1 MEYVTLNNG
10 VKMPMLGFGVWQ
22 VFDAQVCEESVA
34 SALRTGYRLVDTAA
48 AYMNE
53 EAVGRAVASA
63 MERDGISREEL
74 FITTKLWV
82 QDAGYE
88 NTKTAIQS
96 SLDKLGL
103 DYLDL
108 YLVHQPL
115 GDYYGSWRAMEEACE
130 AGTIK
135 AIGVCNFTPDR
146 LADLCIHSKVTPAVN
161 QVQIHPFCQQ
171 NATFAAMK
179 EYGVQPQA
187 WGPIAQGSEAAFQN
201 ESLLTIGKKH
211 GKTAAQ
217 VMLRWHMQRG
227 VVAIPKSVHE
237 ERIKENYNIFDF
249 ELDGDEMAAIAGL
262 NVPENESNGIYPV
275 NGVRYMCCEYK
286 VHD

>member
-115 GDYYGSWRAMEEACE
+115 GDYYGHGGRWKKPVKRKPS
-130 AGTIK
+130 K
-135 AIGVCNFTPDR
+135 R
-146 LADLCIHSKVTPAVN
+146 LAYAILP
-161 QVQIHPFCQQ
+161 
-171 NATFAAMK
+171 
-179 EYGVQPQA
+179 
-187 WGPIAQGSEAAFQN
+187 
-201 ESLLTIGKKH
+201 LTVWRTSAS
-211 GKTAAQ
+211 TA
-217 VMLRWHMQRG
+217 R
-227 VVAIPKSVHE
+227 
-237 ERIKENYNIFDF
+237 
-249 ELDGDEMAAIAGL
+249 
-262 NVPENESNGIYPV
+262 
-275 NGVRYMCCEYK
+275 
-286 VHD
+286 